1 MDASSLL
8 LPVLGGIYTSTSVY
22 RIFLHP
28 LRRFPGPFLAR
39 LSSAY
44 ATGLLVKNYQPYKE
58 IQKLHQEHGDIVR
71 LGPSEL
77 SISNSEAVQAMH
89 SSRSPCVK
97 GAWYNLLLPLVSVHT
112 TRDSKEH
119 ARRRK
124 VWDRGFSA
132 KSLRN
137 YEPRVAQY
145 TNILLDQ
152 IQAREGKSMD
162 ITLWCHF
169 YGFDVMGDLAFGRS
183 FDMLQG
189 GIQHYYMKLMHSNMI
204 LTTSF
209 GRYPWAFLLVQHVPI
224 LNLTYKR
231 FIEWLKE
238 EVNDRMEEEPELP
251 DILSELLVDYRS
263 NPRPSNQQTLDLYGD
278 ANLVVVAG
286 SDTTSASLTCIFLE
300 LATHPR
306 ACIELQIELDEF
318 FLQHEGPEHV
328 ALSKL
333 KYLQAVID
341 EAMRLYPAV
350 PSGLQRMTPPEGLK
364 IGDTFIPGNMTVQ
377 VPTYTLFRDPRY
389 FERPD
394 EFIPERWT
402 TQPELV
408 KDGSVFTPFSIGRYS
423 CVGKQLGLMEI
434 RCVVSQIIHRY
445 NISLGPGQTS
455 EAFREELVDTFT
467 LLCPKLDVVF
477 TLRNS

>member
-1 MDASSLL
+1 MLTNRPA
-8 LPVLGGIYTSTSVY
+8 
-22 RIFLHP
+22 
-28 LRRFPGPFLAR
+28 
-39 LSSAY
+39 
-44 ATGLLVKNYQPYKE
+44 
-58 IQKLHQEHGDIVR
+58 
-71 LGPSEL
+71 
-77 SISNSEAVQAMH
+77 
-89 SSRSPCVK
+89 
-97 GAWYNLLLPLVSVHT
+97 
-112 TRDSKEH
+112 
-119 ARRRK
+119 
-124 VWDRGFSA
+124 
-132 KSLRN
+132 LRN

-145 TNILLDQ
+145 TDVLLDQ

-162 ITLWCHF
+162 ISLWYHF
-169 YGFDVMGDLAFGRS
+169 YGFDVMGDLAFGKS
-183 FDMLQG
+183 FNMLQDG
-189 GIQHYYMKLMHSNMI
+189 VKHYYMKLIHSNMI

-209 GRYPWAFLLVQHVPI
+209 GRFPWAFLLLQHVPI

-231 FIEWLKE
+231 FIEWLKG
-238 EVNDRMEEEPELP
+238 EVKDRMEKEPELP

-263 NPRPSNQQTLDLYGD
+263 NPRPSNQQILDLYGD

-306 ACIELQIELDEF
+306 VCVELQIELDEF
-318 FLQHEGPEHV
+318 FRQNEGPEHV

-341 EAMRLYPAV
+341 EGMRLYPAV
-350 PSGLQRMTPPEGLK
+350 PSGLQRMTPPEGLQ

-377 VPTYTLFRDPRY
+377 VPSYTLFHDPRY

-423 CVGKQLGLMEI
+423 CVGKQLGLMEMRYVI
-434 RCVVSQIIHRY
+434 SQIIHRY
-445 NISLGPGQTS
+445 NISLGPGQTA

-477 TLRNS
+477 TMRDS